1 MKWNIPESKV
11 KGVSVIICC
20 YNSASRLPQ
29 TLAHLNKQVVPEDFF
44 WEIILVNNA
53 SSDNTVE
60 YAKSVWQE
68 NQPVNA
74 SCRVVDELCP
84 GQMFARKKGAREA
97 KYECLIFCD
106 DDNLLDENY
115 VYLSWQV
122 MGKDKMIGAAGG
134 QNVPVTNVDTY
145 PDWFEEYKDKY
156 AIGIPAEESG
166 DVTHRGFVLGA
177 GLITRRTLFLQ
188 VFDDRY
194 PSLLNGRNG
203 EKLTTGDDF
212 EYCKR
217 LLLWGFTLY
226 YDKHLKL
233 KHFIPAERLTTDYRD
248 RLMDGIR
255 EASKVLSVY
264 DRALYL
270 HNKNKHKNKW
280 RLLMLTPFRILL
292 ARIGLSKRDLLTER
306 QVLFY
311 LSPFATSQDEV
322 TNSIKKFLNNK

>member
-1 MKWNIPESKV
+1 MKWKIPESNM

-29 TLAHLNKQVVPEDFF
+29 TLAHLNEQVVPEDFS

-53 SSDNTVE
+53 STDNTVE
-60 YAKSVWQE
+60 YTSTVWKE
-68 NQPVNA
+68 NKPANA
-74 SCRVVDELCP
+74 TCRVVEELTR
-84 GQMFARKKGAREA
+84 GQMYARKRGAREA
-97 KYECLIFCD
+97 NYECLIFCD
-106 DDNLLDENY
+106 DDNLLDKNY

-122 MGKDKMIGAAGG
+122 MLKDKKIGAAGG
-134 QNVPVTNVDTY
+134 QNVPVTNSAAY

-177 GLITRRTLFLQ
+177 GLITRRALFLQ

-226 YDKHLKL
+226 YDKDLKL
-233 KHFIPAERLTTDYRD
+233 KHFIPAERLTIDYRD

-255 EASKVLSVY
+255 EATKVLSVY
-264 DRALYL
+264 DRALFL
-270 HNKNKHKNKW
+270 HNKNKHKNRW
-280 RLLMLTPFRILL
+280 RLLAITPFRILL
-292 ARIGLSKRDLLTER
+292 ARIGLSKRDLTTER

-311 LSPFATSQDEV
+311 LSPFAREQDEV
-322 TNSIKKFLNNK
+322 TSSIKKFLNNK